1 MALVLQKG
9 AIPSAQP
16 EAGLTLLLDEE
27 VQTSVRCP
35 EQEISGFLPFIRGC
49 CGCLHVPVSQ
59 GSGGCSILD
68 EKLWKSSEDLATNC
82 YRNWHQD
89 KWHQDFFRVC
99 NGQVVQPEVQVL
111 VFLGPFG
118 TSVSFTKNSLPGIQ
132 DIWILRACFFL
143 LCQISC

>member
-1 MALVLQKG
+1 MRQKEKENHNNFTGDLGVYCTGMMVVRSRVKDTKVNRGSDLGSQGCVKALVLQKG

-59 GSGGCSILD
+59 DSGGCSILD

-82 YRNWHQD
+82 YRN
-89 KWHQDFFRVC
+89 
-99 NGQVVQPEVQVL
+99 
-111 VFLGPFG
+111 
-118 TSVSFTKNSLPGIQ
+118 
-132 DIWILRACFFL
+132 
-143 LCQISC
+143 